1 MKVELKSNDLENQK
15 NVPMRR
21 RKNSMCKEFLRCFGS
36 FVLGMFLAIVFAFF
50 TLFVKSYSLDICIIA
65 SAFIGVFLS
74 LGMAFSE
81 QIRVIVFLTLPQ
93 IFAAQGKNLII
104 ALAFSLTIQG
114 PAGNILENYKRVS
127 EATSCGLQLAV
138 NQTLEVVEE
147 MKAPVMRALDKIKS
161 IAGNFKNVSNRSQGF
176 FTALQEGVRRI
187 GRDLRAA
194 WSYLYN
200 MGTICNEELGN
211 PSKKCYQKFDTAKQT
226 CTDNAGLFGF
236 VCGIIDTFRPLC
248 ALAGVPCM
256 GPDFVQNHVSRLKDK
271 AADSVLNKF
280 KDHFLFNITVIHD
293 FDINVSATDVI
304 NVAEQIMDE
313 VNASIEP
320 YLEII
325 GLAQYFVLFF
335 CLYSFIRAAL
345 YRRNYLLNDKHDN
358 FYITKNFMKLNEL
371 RVKTGAP
378 SLLPLNMKEQSLY
391 VSPVSLKMTSIEK
404 NMLTGFL
411 GIVPYMIG
419 SIFIILIDFGA
430 YFLLGK
436 AHEQLSGNITVTA
449 PLIFNVTVTG
459 SNFFSDFFKQ
469 IISSFE
475 DMVRGQVQILT
486 SKCLVTPSKPD
497 FRGYI
502 IIGLLYGFAFLA
514 TAIGVY
520 LTRLRRSLCAYYYPY
535 RELERI
541 CFLYNTIICERPER
555 TPYHM
560 KYIVTASQDPQ
571 PSSFLYKLAK
581 RNSVFYRLVRLMGK
595 REEFCMECAKVRTD
609 SNSLEFLACITRDC
623 RGLYCGD
630 CCIKLENA
638 CKFCLTPLTY
648 SDSTDEE
655 IDSSDEEQ
663 VELWLEERGRSK
675 RFTKSQNTEEDED
688 SDSSMELSDADYEY
702 QEQSP
707 SSDSS
712 DEETLD
718 EAFSKLT
725 KMKKKGIPRKL
736 YQRR

>member
-1 MKVELKSNDLENQK
+1 M
-15 NVPMRR
+15 
-21 RKNSMCKEFLRCFGS
+21 
-36 FVLGMFLAIVFAFF
+36 AFF
-50 TLFVKSYSLDICIIA
+50 
-65 SAFIGVFLS
+65 
-74 LGMAFSE
+74 E
-81 QIRVIVFLTLPQ
+81 QIHVIVFLTLLQ
-93 IFAAQGKNLII
+93 IFAAKGKNLII

-114 PAGNILENYKRVS
+114 PAGNILENYKRVL

-138 NQTLEVVEE
+138 NQTLEVVQE
-147 MKAPVMRALDKIKS
+147 MKAPVMRALDKIRS
-161 IAGNFKNVSNRSQGF
+161 IAGNFKNVSNWSQGF
-176 FTALQEGVRRI
+176 LTALQEGMR
-187 GRDLRAA
+187 LR
-194 WSYLYN
+194 
-200 MGTICNEELGN
+200 EPEQEL
-211 PSKKCYQKFDTAKQT
+211 FDTAKQT

-256 GPDFVQNHVSRLKDK
+256 GPDFVQTHVSRLKDK
-271 AADSVLNKF
+271 ENSHLCTFLTAADSILNKF

-293 FDINVSATDVI
+293 FDINASATDVI
-304 NVAEQIMDE
+304 NVAEKIMDE
-313 VNASIEP
+313 VNASIDP
-320 YLEII
+320 YLEIF

-404 NMLTGFL
+404 KMLKGFL
-411 GIVPYMIG
+411 AIVPYMIG
-419 SIFIILIDFGA
+419 SIFIIVTDFRA

-436 AHEQLSGNITVTA
+436 AHEQ
-449 PLIFNVTVTG
+449 
-459 SNFFSDFFKQ
+459 Q
-469 IISSFE
+469 
-475 DMVRGQVQILT
+475 
-486 SKCLVTPSKPD
+486 
-497 FRGYI
+497 
-502 IIGLLYGFAFLA
+502 
-514 TAIGVY
+514 
-520 LTRLRRSLCAYYYPY
+520 
-535 RELERI
+535 
-541 CFLYNTIICERPER
+541 YN
-555 TPYHM
+555 
-560 KYIVTASQDPQ
+560 
-571 PSSFLYKLAK
+571 
-581 RNSVFYRLVRLMGK
+581 
-595 REEFCMECAKVRTD
+595 
-609 SNSLEFLACITRDC
+609 
-623 RGLYCGD
+623 GD
-630 CCIKLENA
+630 R
-638 CKFCLTPLTY
+638 
-648 SDSTDEE
+648 
-655 IDSSDEEQ
+655 DSSDEEQ

-675 RFTKSQNTEEDED
+675 RFRKVQNTEEDED